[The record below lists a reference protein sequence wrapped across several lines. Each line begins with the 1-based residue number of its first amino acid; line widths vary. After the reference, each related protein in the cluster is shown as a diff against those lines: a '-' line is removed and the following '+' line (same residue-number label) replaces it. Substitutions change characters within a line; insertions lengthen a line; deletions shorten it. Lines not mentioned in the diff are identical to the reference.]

1 MLGSVALSY
10 GSYVHLLIGVKIMGK
25 KKSVKE
31 LRDAELLALKKQGRL
46 KAATVVEY
54 AKNPKTALH
63 SAFEWDDGKAAHQYR
78 LWQAEHLI
86 ISVRIIEPKSNT
98 PIQAFVS
105 LGSDRKQKG
114 GGYRDTVSVLSDK
127 QLREELLMQAW
138 REFRYW
144 QEKYQSLVELTP
156 IFAAAESIKLSKV
169 G

>member
-1 MLGSVALSY
+1 MA
-10 GSYVHLLIGVKIMGK
+10 K
-25 KKSVKE
+25 KKSIKE
-31 LRDAELLALKKQGRL
+31 LRDAELLALKKKGKL

-63 SAFEWDDGKAAHQYR
+63 SAFEWDDSKAAHQHR

-114 GGYRDTVSVLSDK
+114 GGYRDTISVLSDK

-156 IFAAAESIKLSKV
+156 IFTAAESIKPSKV